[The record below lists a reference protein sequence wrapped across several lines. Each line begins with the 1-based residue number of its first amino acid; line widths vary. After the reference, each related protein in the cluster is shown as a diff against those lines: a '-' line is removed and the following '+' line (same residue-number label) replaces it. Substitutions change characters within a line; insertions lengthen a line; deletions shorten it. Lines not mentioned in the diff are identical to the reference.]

1 MKRQKYRILAA
12 TVDGVLDG
20 DSMVMPSRVTT
31 TAYLV
36 QVRRWYGWVTV
47 KEFHDPEDPD
57 FARREAEEL
66 LETLEG

>member
-1 MKRQKYRILAA
+1 MRQKYRIRTLGYQ
-12 TVDGVLDG
+12 GVLDTEE
-20 DSMVMPSRVTT
+20 MVMPSRVTL
-31 TAYLV
+31 TACLV

-66 LETLEG
+66 LEILEG